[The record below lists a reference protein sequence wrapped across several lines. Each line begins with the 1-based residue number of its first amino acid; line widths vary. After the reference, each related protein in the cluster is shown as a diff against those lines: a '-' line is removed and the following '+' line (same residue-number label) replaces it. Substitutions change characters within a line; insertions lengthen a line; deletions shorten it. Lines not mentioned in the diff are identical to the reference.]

1 MTESLLKDL
10 VDVAIGEKIKERVE
24 NDIEKKAREMSDREF
39 LLSVN
44 NLWGDEAF
52 LRCNLF
58 SDVQERIKKKAFTD
72 LFDDKFQTIYDQAY
86 DTTMENILMS
96 DLFLNEKKVDEFN
109 YLREMDRQFSI
120 ALEAEMEKSLKSI
133 IKKISEMIDDD
144 LNDAVEERFES
155 FKKDIAAKTK
165 GHSKKRRKWA
175 IDKKKSKRSL
185 KDWIGMMKT
194 HQL

>member
-58 SDVQERIKKKAFTD
+58 SDVQEKIKKKAFTEYECCRMPRTSNVRCD
-72 LFDDKFQTIYDQAY
+72 L
-86 DTTMENILMS
+86 
-96 DLFLNEKKVDEFN
+96 
-109 YLREMDRQFSI
+109 
-120 ALEAEMEKSLKSI
+120 
-133 IKKISEMIDDD
+133 
-144 LNDAVEERFES
+144 
-155 FKKDIAAKTK
+155 
-165 GHSKKRRKWA
+165 
-175 IDKKKSKRSL
+175 
-185 KDWIGMMKT
+185 
-194 HQL
+194 

>member
-58 SDVQERIKKKAFTD
+58 SDVQERFRAV
-72 LFDDKFQTIYDQAY
+72 
-86 DTTMENILMS
+86 M
-96 DLFLNEKKVDEFN
+96 
-109 YLREMDRQFSI
+109 
-120 ALEAEMEKSLKSI
+120 ALP
-133 IKKISEMIDDD
+133 
-144 LNDAVEERFES
+144 
-155 FKKDIAAKTK
+155 
-165 GHSKKRRKWA
+165 H
-175 IDKKKSKRSL
+175 
-185 KDWIGMMKT
+185 
-194 HQL
+194 

>member
-1 MTESLLKDL
+1 MLFECAEAIIDEDEICSEVLSSKEFWLREAIKDYETGNKRVKRSKQASATSNIAISCTKQACTRSKKKKPDCVWHMTESLLKDL

-96 DLFLNEKKVDEFN
+96 DLFWNDRKVDEF
-109 YLREMDRQFSI
+109 YHLREMDRQFSI
-120 ALEAEMEKSLKSI
+120 
-133 IKKISEMIDDD
+133 
-144 LNDAVEERFES
+144 V
-155 FKKDIAAKTK
+155 
-165 GHSKKRRKWA
+165 
-175 IDKKKSKRSL
+175 
-185 KDWIGMMKT
+185 
-194 HQL
+194 